1 MAVPEPVI
9 VPPSFTR
16 LLTLFLIS
24 SGGMIVGIFLLLGTS
39 FVGQAL
45 IATVA
50 LLLTLNLLVALVRR
64 RPRIE
69 ISPEGFT
76 VLQLYGQQSRRWDA
90 VHGEFVVIPLG
101 WTKAVAYKLSPTAA
115 EQATKKPA
123 PVLQG
128 NDAGISGAFALAP
141 EQLAELLN
149 SYARQVR
156 NSES

>member
-1 MAVPEPVI
+1 MAVPLPVI

-16 LLTLFLIS
+16 LLKLFLVS
-24 SGGMIVGIFLLLGTS
+24 AGGMCAGLFLLLGLS
-39 FVGQAL
+39 LVGLIL
-45 IATVA
+45 IATV
-50 LLLTLNLLVALVRR
+50 LTLLALNFLVALVRQ

-76 VLQLYGQQSRRWDA
+76 VFQLYGQQSRPWDA

-101 WTKAVAYKLSPTAA
+101 WTQAVAYKLSPTAA
-115 EQATKKPA
+115 EQVTKKPA

-149 SYARQVR
+149 SCARQVR